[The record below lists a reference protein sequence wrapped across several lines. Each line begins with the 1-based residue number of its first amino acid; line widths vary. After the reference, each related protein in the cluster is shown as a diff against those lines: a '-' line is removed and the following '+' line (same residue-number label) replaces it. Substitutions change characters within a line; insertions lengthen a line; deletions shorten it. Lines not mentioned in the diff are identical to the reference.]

1 MYIDAAETAASSN
14 VKLLVYP
21 EGYGL
26 VGSPS
31 KTSFYEPLAVIV
43 GSSPCGKLNASTHP
57 IQAKLGCAAAN
68 YSIALGANLFT
79 AQKNGSHYITE
90 VIFSQNG
97 TVLAIYHKHELFP
110 IEEPKVSLKKPHPPK
125 AFMVCI
131 TTPNSYNTQ
140 RNPFLWVA
148 QLQNFVPGPFAPTVF
163 QFDGRIWG
171 IAICY
176 EGFYPT
182 LTGNW
187 NQFDA
192 LRRQG
197 ADALVWSVGTSNVCF

>member
-110 IEEPKVSLKKPHPPK
+110 IEEPKVSLKKPHPPQK
-125 AFMVCI
+125 HSWCVSPLQTHTI
-131 TTPNSYNTQ
+131 LNEILSYGLHNC
-140 RNPFLWVA
+140 R
-148 QLQNFVPGPFAPTVF
+148 
-163 QFDGRIWG
+163 
-171 IAICY
+171 
-176 EGFYPT
+176 T
-182 LTGNW
+182 LYL
-187 NQFDA
+187 DH
-192 LRRQG
+192 LHRQSFSLMGGSG
-197 ADALVWSVGTSNVCF
+197 A

>member
-125 AFMVCI
+125 SIHGVYHHSKLIQYSTKSFLMGC
-131 TTPNSYNTQ
+131 TTAELCT
-140 RNPFLWVA
+140 W
-148 QLQNFVPGPFAPTVF
+148 T
-163 QFDGRIWG
+163 
-171 IAICY
+171 IC
-176 EGFYPT
+176 T
-182 LTGNW
+182 DSL
-187 NQFDA
+187 
-192 LRRQG
+192 
-197 ADALVWSVGTSNVCF
+197 SV